1 MKTAKQRLFLMAAT
15 ALALACS
22 ASEVS
27 VLSSPFA
34 PANAQPAVEVYEPLA
49 HGSFDAWRAAA
60 GYPPAAYAPQI
71 SWEAVFR
78 AAPR

>member
-1 MKTAKQRLFLMAAT
+1 MKTAKRRLFIMAIT

-27 VLSSPFA
+27 VLSSSVAATNVQSAVDASASTA
-34 PANAQPAVEVYEPLA
+34 PS
-49 HGSFDAWRAAA
+49 GFDAWRAAS
-60 GYPPAAYAPQI
+60 GYPPAAYAPQG

-78 AAPR
+78 AASR